1 MIFYCYIHMY
11 VSFFFFFF
19 FNNEVDARYSQESI
33 HPSGDRVCSR
43 SSLAPADISI
53 MGRRS
58 ILQARH
64 HPPSVVP
71 LVDSTS
77 RTRIP
82 LPAEKR
88 SSMRAPEAT
97 RDRIESNRTVILTVA
112 GGLSVEEGPNRIVV
126 SPNGDSA
133 RLCCAG
139 LCVLICT
146 TTSYCP
152 TSIGVIILSS
162 YCPRSIVQY
171 RSAFF
176 LPRRIHRVCSAER
189 KQDGGRKIR
198 RWIILFFFAIPTM
211 VRYK

>member
-1 MIFYCYIHMY
+1 MLHPHVRFL
-11 VSFFFFFF
+11 FFLFF

-33 HPSGDRVCSR
+33 HPGDRVCSR
-43 SSLAPADISI
+43 SSLAPADIFNYGKTIHPS
-53 MGRRS
+53 S
-58 ILQARH
+58 ETP
-64 HPPSVVP
+64 PPSVVP
-71 LVDSTS
+71 RRFDFSHTDPSPRGEKIVNACS
-77 RTRIP
+77 RGHPRGIG
-82 LPAEKR
+82 
-88 SSMRAPEAT
+88 
-97 RDRIESNRTVILTVA
+97 SNRTVILTVA

>member
-1 MIFYCYIHMY
+1 
-11 VSFFFFFF
+11 
-19 FNNEVDARYSQESI
+19 
-33 HPSGDRVCSR
+33 
-43 SSLAPADISI
+43 

-64 HPPSVVP
+64 HPPLRGPSSIR
-71 LVDSTS
+71 LLAHGSLS
-77 RTRIP
+77 
-82 LPAEKR
+82 PAEKR

>member
-1 MIFYCYIHMY
+1 
-11 VSFFFFFF
+11 
-19 FNNEVDARYSQESI
+19 
-33 HPSGDRVCSR
+33 
-43 SSLAPADISI
+43 

-58 ILQARH
+58 ILQARDTT
-64 HPPSVVP
+64 PLRGPSSIRLLAHGSLSPRRKDRQCV
-71 LVDSTS
+71 
-77 RTRIP
+77 
-82 LPAEKR
+82 LPR
-88 SSMRAPEAT
+88 PRG
-97 RDRIESNRTVILTVA
+97 IGSNRTVILTVA

-198 RWIILFFFAIPTM
+198 RWIILFFLQF
-211 VRYK
+211 RQW